1 MKKITWL
8 FCLPMI
14 MMAGDLK
21 DALIKAKKAH
31 QPMMVYVKSESC
43 QYCDKMKDNTLDDI
57 SVLKNTSEFSL
68 IITDKDDAE
77 AKKYL
82 PDTRYTPTVYFISP
96 EFKVVNTVK
105 GYLGKDDFNLWVNDS
120 KSKLGMSSTT
130 VTTTETNAFVS
141 DESDI
146 WMYDM
151 PSAMDYASQTGKQIM
166 LYIYSPNDKWSK
178 KMAKNTF
185 TNAHVKDALEN
196 FVWVKIQ
203 KDSSEVYA
211 LGLQPKYAPTVYF
224 MRANK
229 STLATA
235 EGYFNPDDFIL
246 WINHAKSKI

>member
-1 MKKITWL
+1 
-8 FCLPMI
+8 

-57 SVLKNTSEFSL
+57 SVLENTSEFSL

-130 VTTTETNAFVS
+130 VTTTQKNAFVS

-146 WMYDM
+146 WMYDIS
-151 PSAMDYASQTGKQIM
+151 SAMDYASQTGKQIM
-166 LYIYSPNDKWSK
+166 LYIYLPNDKWSK
-178 KMAKNTF
+178 KDGKEHLYKRTC
-185 TNAHVKDALEN
+185 KRC
-196 FVWVKIQ
+196 
-203 KDSSEVYA
+203 S
-211 LGLQPKYAPTVYF
+211 
-224 MRANK
+224 
-229 STLATA
+229 
-235 EGYFNPDDFIL
+235 
-246 WINHAKSKI
+246 